1 MAEKSRR
8 KKKTGYL
15 HKSNAL
21 CITVYDLRGA
31 PLPQA
36 VVDDLLTT
44 VNDKALSQGLITTYT
59 RT

>member
-1 MAEKSRR
+1 MAEKKRR
-8 KKKTGYL
+8 KKTGYL

-21 CITVYDLRGA
+21 CMTVYDLRGA

-36 VVDDLLTT
+36 VVDELLAT
-44 VNDKALSQGLITTYT
+44 VNEKALSKGLITTYT